1 MFTDPIGDMIARIK
15 NALTRGKK
23 EVIVPHSS
31 LKQNIL
37 EALVREG
44 YVAGYEVSQEPHD
57 KKHTD
62 RFKKNMIVQLK
73 YFSGKSVICDI
84 RRVSKPSLS
93 VYKGLQNIGRV
104 GNGLGNFI
112 LTTSK
117 GVLSDVEARS
127 QHVGGKILLTVR

>member
-1 MFTDPIGDMIARIK
+1 
-15 NALTRGKK
+15 
-23 EVIVPHSS
+23 VIVPHSS
-31 LKQNIL
+31 IKERIL

-44 YVAGYEVSQEPHD
+44 YVASFEVIQENH
-57 KKHTD
+57 
-62 RFKKNMIVQLK
+62 FKKNLLVQLK
-73 YFSGKSVICDI
+73 YFGGKSVIREM

-104 GNGLGNFI
+104 GNGLGSFI

-117 GVLSDVEARS
+117 GVMSDVEARS

>member
-15 NALTRGKK
+15 NALTRGKP
-23 EVIVPHSS
+23 EVMVPHSS
-31 LKQNIL
+31 LKERIL

-44 YVAGYEVSQEPHD
+44 YVASFEVVAENH
-57 KKHTD
+57 
-62 RFKKNMIVQLK
+62 FKKNIVVQLK
-73 YFSGKSVICDI
+73 YFGGKSVIREI

-93 VYKGLQNIGRV
+93 VYKDLQNIGRV
-104 GNGLGNFI
+104 GNGLGSFI

-117 GVLSDVEARS
+117 GVMSDVEARS